1 MKKIIS
7 LALVSI
13 ISLSAC
19 ANSHSK
25 PEVGGTTQNTDDG
38 TGSKV
43 YFTKEIT
50 PESLVSIYEALGV
63 SAEGKRVAVKISTGE
78 SSRTNYLRP
87 EFIKDLVQ
95 KLDANIVE
103 CNTAYGGSRGNTAAH
118 RRVIAERGFN
128 DIATVD
134 IMDEEG
140 EMNLAVTDTRH
151 IKHDIVGS
159 HLQNYDLM
167 VNLAHFK
174 GHAMG
179 GFGGVLKNQSI
190 GMASSSGKL
199 YIHSAGRSTTR
210 WMSDDQD
217 GFLESMAAAAQAVH
231 NYFKQ
236 EGRDIVYINVMNNL
250 SVDCDCDGSPATPQL
265 KDIGILASTDP
276 VALDKACLDLVFNHQ
291 SVAGDDA
298 SPLIRRIENLHGTH
312 TVEYAEQLGLG
323 TQHYTLIDLDQMT
336 SINGANQEASARY
349 NVFSLD
355 GKRLQSNAPSF
366 EGLQRGTYI
375 VNGEKRVI
383 E

>member
-7 LALVSI
+7 LTLFSMI
-13 ISLSAC
+13 TLSAC
-19 ANSHSK
+19 AGGN
-25 PEVGGTTQNTDDG
+25 PETEVGGTSTTTNDG

-43 YFTKEIT
+43 YFTKEST

-63 SAEGKRVAVKISTGE
+63 KAEGKRVAVKISTGE
-78 SSRTNYLRP
+78 SSRSNYLRP
-87 EFIKDLVQ
+87 EFIKNLVQ
-95 KLDANIVE
+95 KLNANIVE
-103 CNTAYGGSRGNTAAH
+103 CNTAYGGSRGSTAAH

-159 HLQNYDLM
+159 HLRNYDLM

-276 VALDKACLDLVFNHQ
+276 VALDKACLDLVFSHQ

-323 TQHYTLIDLDQMT
+323 SQHYTLIDLNQMT
-336 SINGANQEASARY
+336 GINSAKQEAAVRY
-349 NVFSLD
+349 NVYSLD
-355 GKRLQSNAPSF
+355 GKRLLSNAPSL